1 MIVAHYIWYLTK
13 NTNTIYGNNPMN
25 KIVSILSAFPT
36 PLSTTLAILALFMF
50 SSVAFSQSEK
60 TAPHLPRFSE
70 ITTISDGWEPLEF
83 PNIDQH
89 SNYQLLVEDGVQ
101 VVKADTAGGASG
113 LIARLNVQPQE
124 SLILNWRWKVS
135 NVFSK
140 GDARSKSGDD
150 YPARIYVAFEFQPDN
165 AGFFERAK
173 RKAVEVMF
181 GETLPGNAINYIW
194 ANRLP
199 VGEWVN
205 NPYTDK
211 TRMLAVSSGAEKTGD
226 WVSIERDIMA
236 DYRKAFGEEPPA
248 IIGIAI
254 MSDSDNTGEQASAWY
269 GDIQLIKAP

>member
-1 MIVAHYIWYLTK
+1 
-13 NTNTIYGNNPMN
+13 MN
-25 KIVSILSAFPT
+25 KTLFILSACAVL
-36 PLSTTLAILALFMF
+36 PLFIF
-50 SSVAFSQSEK
+50 SSVAFSQPEK
-60 TAPHLPRFSE
+60 AAPNLPRFSAMTS
-70 ITTISDGWEPLEF
+70 ITDGWAPLEF

-89 SNYQLLVEDGVQ
+89 SRYQLWVENGVQ
-101 VVKADTAGGASG
+101 VVKANTAGSASG
-113 LIARLNVQPQE
+113 LIARINVPPQD
-124 SLILNWRWKVS
+124 SLILRWRWKVS
-135 NVFSK
+135 NVFAK
-140 GDARSKSGDD
+140 GDARSKNGDD
-150 YPARIYVAFEFQPDN
+150 YPARIYVAFEFQPGN

-211 TRMLAVSSGAEKTGD
+211 TRMLAVSSGAEKAGA
-226 WVSIERDIMA
+226 WVSLERDITA

-269 GDIQLIKAP
+269 GDIQLIKTP

>member
-1 MIVAHYIWYLTK
+1 
-13 NTNTIYGNNPMN
+13 MN
-25 KIVSILSAFPT
+25 KILSILSALSISLPIS
-36 PLSTTLAILALFMF
+36 LSTTLPILALFMF
-50 SSVAFSQSEK
+50 SSVAFSQSEE
-60 TAPHLPRFSE
+60 TAPHLSRFSE
-70 ITTISDGWEPLEF
+70 MTSISDGWEPLEF

-101 VVKADTAGGASG
+101 VVKADTAGSASG
-113 LIARLNVQPQE
+113 LIARVNVQPQD
-124 SLILNWRWKVS
+124 SLTLRWRWKVS
-135 NVFSK
+135 NVFAK

-165 AGFFERAK
+165 AGFYERAK

-211 TRMLAVSSGAEKTGD
+211 TRMLAVSSGAEKAGD

-254 MSDSDNTGEQASAWY
+254 MSDSDNTGENASAWY
-269 GDIQLIKAP
+269 GDIQLSSAL

>member
-1 MIVAHYIWYLTK
+1 
-13 NTNTIYGNNPMN
+13 MN
-25 KIVSILSAFPT
+25 KILSILSAFSIL
-36 PLSTTLAILALFMF
+36 PLFIF
-50 SSVAFSQSEK
+50 SSVTLSQSEE
-60 TAPHLPRFSE
+60 TTPHLPRFSE
-70 ITTISDGWEPLEF
+70 MTSITDGWEPLEF

-89 SNYQLLVEDGVQ
+89 SSYQLLVEDGVQ

-113 LIARLNVQPQE
+113 LIARLNVQPQD
-124 SLILNWRWKVS
+124 SLILRWRWKVS
-135 NVFSK
+135 NVFAK
-140 GDARSKSGDD
+140 GDARSKNGDD
-150 YPARIYVAFEFQPDN
+150 YPARIYVAFEFQPGN

-173 RKAVEVMF
+173 RKAVEVVF
-181 GETLPGNAINYIW
+181 GEALPGNAINYIW

-199 VGEWVN
+199 IGEWVN

-211 TRMLAVSSGAEKTGD
+211 TRMLAVSSGADKAGD

-236 DYRKAFGEEPPA
+236 DYRKAFGDEPPA

>member
-1 MIVAHYIWYLTK
+1 
-13 NTNTIYGNNPMN
+13 MN
-25 KIVSILSAFPT
+25 KMLSILSAFSISLPILRPI
-36 PLSTTLAILALFMF
+36 PLSTTLPILALFMF
-50 SSVAFSQSEK
+50 SSVAFSQSEE

-70 ITTISDGWEPLEF
+70 MTTIADGWEPLEF
-83 PNIDQH
+83 PNIEEH
-89 SNYQLLVEDGVQ
+89 SSYQLLVENNVQ
-101 VVKADTAGGASG
+101 VIKAETAGGASG

-135 NVFSK
+135 NVFAK

-181 GETLPGNAINYIW
+181 GETLPSNAINYIW
-194 ANRLP
+194 ANQLP

-236 DYRKAFGEEPPA
+236 DYRKAFGEEPPP
-248 IIGIAI
+248 IVGIAI
-254 MSDSDNTGEQASAWY
+254 MSDSDNTGERASAWY
-269 GDIQLIKAP
+269 GDIQLIEAP

>member
-1 MIVAHYIWYLTK
+1 
-13 NTNTIYGNNPMN
+13 MN
-25 KIVSILSAFPT
+25 KMLSILSAFSIL
-36 PLSTTLAILALFMF
+36 PLFVF
-50 SSVAFSQSEK
+50 SSVSLAQSEES
-60 TAPHLPRFSE
+60 APHLPRFSE
-70 ITTISDGWEPLEF
+70 MTSITDGWEPLEF

-89 SNYQLLVEDGVQ
+89 SSYQLLVEDGVQ
-101 VVKADTAGGASG
+101 VVKADTAGSASG
-113 LIARLNVQPQE
+113 LIARLNVQPQS
-124 SLILNWRWKVS
+124 SLILRWRWKVS
-135 NVFSK
+135 NVFAK

-199 VGEWVN
+199 IGEWVN

-211 TRMLAVSSGAEKTGD
+211 TRMLAVSSGAEKAGD
-226 WVSIERDIMA
+226 WVSLERDITA